1 MAQYRAPMW
10 VWLLL
15 VVALL
20 VIFGR
25 CSDADHKPSDLGKT
39 ATLISAGAA
48 AATSR

>member
-20 VIFGR
+20 IIFGR
-25 CSDADHKPSDLGKT
+25 CSDSDHELSGHGEIVALRST
-39 ATLISAGAA
+39 GAA
-48 AATSR
+48 P